1 MCVVRKTGPD
11 LSVRV
16 VSPRDEQ
23 VKNIRFEFERTWT
36 IVGSFFDPS
45 LNSSNVTVGGNH
57 KNIHQ
62 FLFCLDVPATH
73 FRAQARNSERFLM
86 NARWWS

>member
-45 LNSSNVTVGGNH
+45 LNSSNVTVGETTRISISFSFVLTFQQRTFVRRQG
-57 KNIHQ
+57 
-62 FLFCLDVPATH
+62 T
-73 FRAQARNSERFLM
+73 ARDF
-86 NARWWS
+86 